1 MRLAIFSVLVLSLLL
16 VAAVLPTPN
25 PMRFLSAGTYF
36 LPGGEH
42 MSVGKVCRRWGER
55 PLDVAVF
62 RSAEDDEATRAAMA
76 CSLLKNKDDYVGMH
90 RTEILAL
97 FGSASGYY
105 YTEMVPTYLI
115 ETAKTRSQNTWQI
128 VFRIDRDRKVTTVVV
143 HKNCC

>member
-1 MRLAIFSVLVLSLLL
+1 
-16 VAAVLPTPN
+16 
-25 PMRFLSAGTYF
+25 
-36 LPGGEH
+36 

-115 ETAKTRSQNTWQI
+115 ETAKTSPTSPTQP
-128 VFRIDRDRKVTTVVV
+128 IDR
-143 HKNCC
+143 